1 MQIWITVQLI
11 SSTTSASNSKKIRRE
26 GLLATGALLSSPST
40 ILHTVKI
47 DSPEAMRQLGARIGS
62 QCRAGD
68 LILLNGPLGAGKTV
82 LVQGIGQALGINE
95 VTSPTFVISR
105 VHKAQL
111 PLIHV
116 DVYRLLEA
124 GKASLYLDDLDL
136 DSPREAAVTVIEWG
150 GEESARL
157 SEDRLEIVID
167 RSDDVR
173 EVTVTSVGARWSGFS
188 L

>member
-1 MQIWITVQLI
+1 MLQVTFAIVEPQL
-11 SSTTSASNSKKIRRE
+11 KI
-26 GLLATGALLSSPST
+26 ATAA
-40 ILHTVKI
+40 
-47 DSPEAMRQLGARIGS
+47 EMFELGKRIGAI
-62 QCRAGD
+62 CKAGD

-82 LVQGIGQALGINE
+82 LVQGIGAALGITD

-105 VHKAQL
+105 IQKGSI

-124 GKASLYLDDLDL
+124 GKAALYLDDLDL
-136 DSPREAAVTVIEWG
+136 DSPREEALTVIEWG

-157 SEDRLEIVID
+157 GDDRLEIVID
-167 RSDDVR
+167 RSEDVR
-173 EVTVTSVGARWSGFS
+173 KVSITPVGDRWAGIE